1 MKFLTES
8 ILGTLKSIRTYP
20 IYTLSGTNLVKD
32 LARLLNSRI
41 GSILNFHTVNFGDGC
56 WRRFML
62 VTILRC

>member
-8 ILGTLKSIRTYP
+8 IRGTLKSIRTYP

-41 GSILNFHTVNFGDGC
+41 GSILKPSI
-56 WRRFML
+56 L
-62 VTILRC
+62 VTDVGDDSC